1 MEGDRWLTKLPK
13 EAVEKILEVY
23 GSGCWEKTS
32 RNLNVQK
39 TSRYF
44 KVKKTSR
51 MLKVKKTS
59 KKLKVKKTSRKFK
72 VKKTSRKLKVKKTF
86 RQVLR
91 IIECAEGLTSII
103 GSKS

>member
-1 MEGDRWLTKLPK
+1 MVGLMEGDRWLTKLPK

-59 KKLKVKKTSRKFK
+59 RKFK
-72 VKKTSRKLKVKKTF
+72 VKETSRKLKVKKTF